1 MQCSI
6 GNTENIYIHR
16 RAGFRGSQP
25 DKAGVSRQ
33 LDQCSRI
40 LRGSYRRASDAQ
52 VSKRISRGGLS
63 AFHHPDVATG
73 AGFPDRFAVGD
84 DKTGHPLD
92 RGSL

>member
-1 MQCSI
+1 LINVPGYSE
-6 GNTENIYIHR
+6 GAT
-16 RAGFRGSQP
+16 A
-25 DKAGVSRQ
+25 
-33 LDQCSRI
+33 
-40 LRGSYRRASDAQ
+40 ASDAQ